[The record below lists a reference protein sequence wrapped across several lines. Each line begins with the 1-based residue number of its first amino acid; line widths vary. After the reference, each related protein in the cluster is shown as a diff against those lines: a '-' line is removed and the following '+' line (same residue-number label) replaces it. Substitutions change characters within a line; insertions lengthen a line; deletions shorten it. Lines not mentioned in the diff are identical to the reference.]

1 MGWIKKNI
9 ELQPFMEILFD
20 SDEKPIDENGNI
32 PIDIAYRRVSTDKQA
47 EEGFG
52 LEVQK
57 EDIVNYCKR
66 NNIQYC
72 ILLTDDGYTGTT
84 LDRPGIQYFISMVQH
99 YNAGF
104 TKIKVNKLIV
114 AKLDRL
120 ARTLNVNLQFIQDY
134 ILSAREAKSSLV
146 NTNEEAIHFISVA
159 EPFCRVDPDNPTS
172 TLMFNLFATLAEFD
186 RGQIVTK
193 LKRGRN
199 KRIEG
204 GKWHG
209 GGNVPYG
216 YRYDKKSGTLIVVPE
231 EKEKVQEIF
240 RLYVEEK
247 MPPQKIAD
255 RLGFKSDKII
265 TQILKRR
272 SLLGY
277 VSVDG
282 KEYKG
287 LHEPLISESLFDA
300 AQEEMKLRSVVRG
313 NPHYLLTG
321 LIYCGECGAKMRYQK
336 WNKAGECKI
345 VCYSQQPSKKNLVK
359 DINCQNDKYW
369 QSEIEDAVIGYLLSC
384 NYFGNEKNVK
394 SKFQINVTKNIRK
407 NIKEEKQGLKRLYN
421 LYAKNI
427 AENKKN
433 DDVLLNTIDE
443 TKARIEN
450 YQTALHEEE
459 EKELYSKKVMQVK
472 DKLRSLAGSWDYM
485 SQQERQTV
493 CRELIE
499 KVVIHKGGT
508 VDVHLRLEK
517 YLFTSS
523 QK

>member
-1 MGWIKKNI
+1 MGWIAKNI
-9 ELQPFMEILFD
+9 KMKPFMEILFD
-20 SDEKPIDENGNI
+20 GEERPLDKWGNTAI
-32 PIDIAYRRVSTDKQA
+32 YVAYRRVSTDKQA

-57 EDIVNYCKR
+57 EDIVRYCR
-66 NNIQYC
+66 QHDIQYC
-72 ILLTDDGYTGTT
+72 IMLTDDGYTGTN
-84 LDRPGIQYFISMVQH
+84 LNRPAIQYFIQMVQN
-99 YNAGF
+99 YNAGYSH
-104 TKIKVNKLIV
+104 IKANSLIV
-114 AKLDRL
+114 SRLDRL
-120 ARTLNVNLQFIQDY
+120 ARTLSVNLQFIQDY
-134 ILSAREAKSSLV
+134 ILSARDAKNSLV
-146 NTNEEAIHFISVA
+146 NTNEEPINFISIA
-159 EPFCRVDPDNPTS
+159 EPFCRVDPENPTS

-216 YRYDKKSGTLIVVPE
+216 YRYDPKIGTLVVIQE

-255 RLGFKSDKII
+255 RLGFKGDKII

-287 LHEPLISESLFDA
+287 LHEPLISESLFEA

-313 NPHYLLTG
+313 KSCYLLTG

-336 WNKAGECKI
+336 WGKSGECKI
-345 VCYSQQPSKKNLVK
+345 ICYSQQPSKMKLVK
-359 DINCQNDKYW
+359 DIHCQNEKYW
-369 QSEIEDAVIGYLLSC
+369 QSDIEDAVIRQLLHA
-384 NYFGNEKNVK
+384 NYIGNKNNVK
-394 SKFQINVTKNIRK
+394 SATNYNITENLKRDIEREKESLKKLFQSFSYAEADDDDSLKEII
-407 NIKEEKQGLKRLYN
+407 EEKR
-421 LYAKNI
+421 
-427 AENKKN
+427 E
-433 DDVLLNTIDE
+433 TIRRY
-443 TKARIEN
+443 TKA
-450 YQTALHEEE
+450 LHDEE
-459 EKELYSKKVMQVK
+459 EKEVLTRKVMAVK

-485 SQQERQTV
+485 TQQERQSV

-499 KVVIHKGGT
+499 KIVIHKGGT

-517 YLFTSS
+517 YLFASN
-523 QK
+523 QKG